1 MLFQIS
7 WTVDPA
13 NRVACWN
20 AFGNMTSDDDLRDAG
35 DHIKVLGR
43 WHALSGSSGTCIC
56 ECSDSAA
63 LNTWMLN
70 WAPICDI
77 TVVPVVDDATARNSM
92 VGKPWF
98 NAKSG
103 DEKKD

>member
-1 MLFQIS
+1 MLFRIS
-7 WTVDPA
+7 WTVDPH

-20 AFGNMTSDDDLRDAG
+20 AFGNMTPDDDLRDTG
-35 DHIKVLGR
+35 DKINVLGR
-43 WHALSGSSGTCIC
+43 WHLLSGSGGTCIC

-70 WAPICDI
+70 WAPLCNI
-77 TVVPVVDDATARNSM
+77 TVVPVVDDATARQSM

-98 NAKSG
+98 HAKSSDKG
-103 DEKKD
+103 E